1 MAALPFGKT
10 ADVQA
15 TATVDWSPLGEIYVK
30 KTIHY
35 NLKWEKNLEEY
46 IVAIAPYGGPVE
58 SMGEVPLCVV
68 RKQHNRLSA
77 GSVLFGSWLCKGS

>member
-1 MAALPFGKT
+1 
-10 ADVQA
+10 
-15 TATVDWSPLGEIYVK
+15 
-30 KTIHY
+30 
-35 NLKWEKNLEEY
+35 LKWEKNLEEY

-77 GSVLFGSWLCKGS
+77 GSVLFGSWLCKGSYRAKLYKARNCERVSGSESEDVQEW